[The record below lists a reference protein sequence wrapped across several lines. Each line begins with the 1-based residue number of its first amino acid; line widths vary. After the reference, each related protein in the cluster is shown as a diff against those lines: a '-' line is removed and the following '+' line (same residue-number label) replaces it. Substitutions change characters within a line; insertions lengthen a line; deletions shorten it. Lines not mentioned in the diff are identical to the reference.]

1 MPLHSEPVTA
11 FHFILVCMSC
21 VGGLKMYVLNSVI
34 VFEEEE
40 MQLKFQKHNINIK
53 EAKQNKL

>member
-1 MPLHSEPVTA
+1 MPLHSEPVTV
-11 FHFILVCMSC
+11 ILVCMSC

-34 VFEEEE
+34 VFEEE

>member
-1 MPLHSEPVTA
+1 MPLHSEPVTV
-11 FHFILVCMSC
+11 ILVCMSC